1 MDVQAWETIWVEEGG
16 GASFQCMA
24 DKSCSVRLYMHYSIN
39 ETLQTLSAANNY
51 NYKYQQPQRKTNSVS
66 RRRMIGMVHVV

>member
-24 DKSCSVRLYMHYSIN
+24 DKSCSVRLYMYYSIN
-39 ETLQTLSAANNY
+39 EPCELTTLLQIRNNPNEKQTQY
-51 NYKYQQPQRKTNSVS
+51 REEE
-66 RRRMIGMVHVV
+66 

>member
-24 DKSCSVRLYMHYSIN
+24 DKSCSVRLYMYYSIN
-39 ETLQTLSAANNY
+39 EPCDLSRLLTTLLQ
-51 NYKYQQPQRKTNSVS
+51 YQQPRRKTNSVS